1 MIDQAE
7 CLIFDL
13 DGTLY
18 EDTDHFEYY
27 AHLLQQRAS
36 IENRPNVKQDYHK
49 VLAGKHPLQIG
60 KVYDVEEDVIL
71 TVDPFSNKVRKVE
84 TWRGEVWT
92 KSRTEKT
99 YPDSLTYDLEKQ
111 IALGDG
117 WWLPFSIAR
126 HYGVSA
132 EEVREC
138 YGQTKE
144 YMVSG
149 QFSLTK
155 TKGLRDALLKWRKE
169 KRLVLITNS
178 EAHDVDHILNRIDL
192 TDMFHERI
200 SSAAKPLHTTELFQ
214 TLLRNGKYTAGSVI
228 SIGDNFMNEIAPALA
243 LGMRAIWIHSAGY
256 EWNHKDLKIVK
267 SFEECTKT

>member
-27 AHLLQQRAS
+27 AQMLQQRAS
-36 IENRPNVKQDYHK
+36 MENRPHIKKDYRK

-60 KVYDVEEDVIL
+60 KVYDVEKDVIL
-71 TVDPFSNKVRKVE
+71 TVDPFSNTAQKVE
-84 TWRGEVWT
+84 TWRGKVWP
-92 KSRTEKT
+92 KSRTEVI
-99 YPDSLTYDLEKQ
+99 YPDSLTYDLEKL

-117 WWLPFSIAR
+117 WWIPYSIAR

-132 EEVREC
+132 EEAREC
-138 YGQTKE
+138 YDQTKE
-144 YMVSG
+144 YMVSDL
-149 QFSLTK
+149 FSLTK
-155 TKGLRDALLKWRKE
+155 TEGLRDALLKWKKE
-169 KRLVLITNS
+169 KKLVLITNS
-178 EAHDVDHILNRIDL
+178 EAHDVDHILKRIDL
-192 TDMFHERI
+192 TDLFHEI
-200 SSAAKPLHTTELFQ
+200 ITSAAKPLHTTELFQ
-214 TLLRNGKYTAGSVI
+214 GLLRNGKYTAGTVI

-243 LGMRAIWIHSAGY
+243 LGMKAIWIYPPGSD
-256 EWNHKDLKIVK
+256 WNHKDLKIVK